1 MSETKV
7 SITFDEYNQ
16 LLNRDQELCALE
28 AAGVDNWEGYDE
40 AMNIL
45 KEWNTDP
52 CDEADKECYE

>member
-7 SITFDEYNQ
+7 SITFEEYNQ
-16 LLNRDQELCALE
+16 LLNRDQKLCALE

-45 KEWNTDP
+45 EEWNSED
-52 CDEADKECYE
+52 

>member
-16 LLNRDQELCALE
+16 LLDRDQKLRVLKVV
-28 AAGVDNWEGYDE
+28 GVDNWEGYEE

-45 KEWNTDP
+45 EEWNSED
-52 CDEADKECYE
+52 